1 MENIALEILK
11 IIENKNYE
19 AYIVGGYPRDKYLN
33 IESFDIDICTNMSIE
48 ELKKIFVIENETQFG
63 SCKLIYKNYS
73 FEITLFRRDYYDNNR
88 YPKIEYVNT
97 LKEDLL
103 RRDFTINM
111 LCINSKGKY
120 VDYYNSLKDI
130 DSKIIRCLTN
140 SKEKIIEDPL
150 RIIRALRFAS
160 DLEFNIEETLKQ
172 NIIELKYL
180 IKNISKNRMNKELE
194 KVKNKENFSKL
205 LIELDLKESFK

>member
-1 MENIALEILK
+1 MENVTLEILN

-33 IESFDIDICTNMSIE
+33 IESFDIDICTNMPID

-63 SCKLIYKNYS
+63 SLKIIYKNYS
-73 FEITLFRRDYYDNNR
+73 FEVTIFRRDFYDNNR

-97 LKEDLL
+97 LKEDLI

-111 LCINSKGKY
+111 LCIDSKGKY
-120 VDYYNSLKDI
+120 VDCYSSLEDI
-130 DSKIIRCLTN
+130 DNKIIRCLTD
-140 SKEKIIEDPL
+140 SKEKLIEDPL
-150 RIIRALRFAS
+150 RIVRALRFAS
-160 DLEFNIEETLKQ
+160 DLNFNIEETLKQ

-180 IKNISKNRMNKELE
+180 LKNISQNRINKELE
-194 KVKNKENFSKL
+194 KVKNKEKFSKL
-205 LIELDLKESFK
+205 LIELDLEESFK